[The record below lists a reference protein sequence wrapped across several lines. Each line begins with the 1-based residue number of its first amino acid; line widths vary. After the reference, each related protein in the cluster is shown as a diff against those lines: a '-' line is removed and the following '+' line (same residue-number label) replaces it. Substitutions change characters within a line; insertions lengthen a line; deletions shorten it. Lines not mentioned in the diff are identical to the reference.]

1 MEAPAI
7 PGLARQLHAVEQA
20 QQPVGCVRD
29 VVLAGLP
36 VMQSPFS
43 DVKKLRASRQVKAQV
58 AVHVPEPKR
67 KLGAGVRRLL
77 NRSCSYL
84 RSEKLSVEH
93 AAWPQFN

>member
-1 MEAPAI
+1 MKI
-7 PGLARQLHAVEQA
+7 
-20 QQPVGCVRD
+20 
-29 VVLAGLP
+29 
-36 VMQSPFS
+36 
-43 DVKKLRASRQVKAQV
+43 LRAGGLIPAEVSVQGDEAGG
-58 AVHVPEPKR
+58 